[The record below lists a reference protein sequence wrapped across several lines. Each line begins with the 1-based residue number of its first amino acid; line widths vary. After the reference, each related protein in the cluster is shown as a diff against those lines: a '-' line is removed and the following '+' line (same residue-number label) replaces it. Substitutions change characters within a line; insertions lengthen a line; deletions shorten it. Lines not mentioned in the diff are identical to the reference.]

1 MENVEYIYIERIKSA
16 EKENSALKKKGRYL
30 LLVKLF
36 CFVRAVML
44 CFSLYKDASLYD
56 GIALGIYV
64 TLYIGAYIY
73 DERVKKK
80 VERNMRIITLCNNEI
95 KYLNGDYSA
104 FEVGREYIDQEH
116 EFSFDLD
123 LFGEKSLFNRIN
135 RTITKRGSYKLAE
148 RLTNLTLE
156 KEEIEKRQEA
166 ICELG
171 KDLEWRVNFLTNNKL
186 GDVFETLSEYASKEK
201 RSNDNIKAILS
212 YLSVFTTLTILV
224 LASFGLIEWGAFTIM
239 FLFQLFISVLAT
251 KSSNKVGAQT
261 NKLHKEYANCVK
273 ILKDIEGAEWSSEKL
288 RNIKSELFGK
298 DADSITAFNELS
310 GILNLFDQ
318 RSNAIMFLLLN
329 GLFLFDIM
337 LARKF
342 YQWKDKYL
350 SYVGQWI
357 DCIAEVDVFVSFAAY
372 SFNNPSNVMAQI
384 MPANSE
390 IIIDAQDVY
399 HPFLSRNKAVANN
412 FKISRKSISIVT
424 GANMAGKSTMLR
436 TVGLTYIIANNGM
449 PVCATSFKCSVVSLF
464 SSMRTT
470 DNISKDI
477 SYFNAELIRL
487 KKLINF
493 VKDNTHTLII
503 LDEILKGTNSK
514 DKLKGSVMFL
524 NEISKHRVSA
534 VIATHDLELSKLE
547 DEQPDIYKNY
557 CFEIELAKEIN
568 YSYKIQ
574 RGVARNLNASYLLES
589 IIREMQK

>member
-1 MENVEYIYIERIKSA
+1 MENIEHIYRERIKSA
-16 EKENSALKKKGRYL
+16 EQENSALKKKGRYL

-44 CFSLYKDASLYD
+44 CFSLYNDASLYD
-56 GIALGIYV
+56 GIALGVYIVLYV
-64 TLYIGAYIY
+64 GAYIY
-73 DERVKKK
+73 DERVRKKT
-80 VERNMRIITLCNNEI
+80 ERNMRIIALCNNEI

-104 FEVGREYIDQEH
+104 FEMGREYTDQEH

-135 RTITKRGSYKLAE
+135 RTITKRGSDKLAE

-156 KEEIEKRQEA
+156 KEEVERRQDA
-166 ICELG
+166 ICELS
-171 KDLEWRVNFLTNNKL
+171 KDFQWRIDFLTNNKL
-186 GDVFETLSEYASKEK
+186 GNAFESLSEYESKSK
-201 RSNDNIKAILS
+201 QSTSSIKVILS
-212 YLSVFTTLTILV
+212 YVSVLATLTVLV
-224 LASFGLIEWGAFTIM
+224 LASFGLVEWGAFTIM
-239 FLFQLFISVLAT
+239 FLFQLFVSVLAG
-251 KSSNKVGAQT
+251 KSSNKVGSQT
-261 NKLHKEYANCVK
+261 NKLHKEFANCVK
-273 ILKDIEGAEWSSEKL
+273 ILRDIERTEWNSEKL

-310 GILNLFDQ
+310 RILNLFDQ

-350 SYVGQWI
+350 SHVGQWI
-357 DCIAEVDVFVSFAAY
+357 DSIAEVDVFVSFATY
-372 SFNNPSNVMAQI
+372 SFNNPSNVKAEI
-384 MPANSE
+384 MPNGSE
-390 IIIDAQDVY
+390 IIIDAKDVY
-399 HPFLSRNKAVANN
+399 HPFLSKSKAVAND
-412 FKISRKSISIVT
+412 FKITRKSISIVT

-487 KKLINF
+487 KKLINY
-493 VKDNTHTLII
+493 VKNNAHTLII

-524 NEISKHRVSA
+524 NEISKHSVSA
-534 VIATHDLELSKLE
+534 IIATHDLELSKLE
-547 DEQPDIYKNY
+547 DERPDIYKNY
-557 CFEIELAKEIN
+557 CFEIELAQEIN

-574 RGVARNLNASYLLES
+574 RGVARNLNASYLLEG
-589 IIREMQK
+589 IIREMQQ